1 MNILF
6 ITPSVPSRLHRIR
19 AFNFIK
25 YLGARHNLHLLTLS
39 FTKTWD
45 SKAIE
50 PYCSS
55 ITTVYQSR
63 IRSLISCFCSLF
75 FPVPMEVAYCRSKK
89 MERAVSEAMAR
100 FSIDLIYIK
109 RLRSAQFV
117 SPKIAGPVFL
127 DTTDAMSLYY
137 GRAMQR
143 VPFSHKLFFFEEWFK
158 YRIYEKKMLQRFHRW
173 IVCSEV
179 DKKYLQDSAPKD
191 TSIFCI
197 PNGVDFDTFYP
208 MGSPPERHTMI
219 FSGLMDKFVNIEA
232 AEYCI
237 RDILPLIFREVS
249 RVKFYIAGPNP
260 PWWLQRYAARDKRII
275 VTGLVDDLGAYIAR
289 SEIVVCPVKTGA
301 GTRNK
306 ILQAWSIGRP
316 VVTTSLGLEGLEAI
330 DGVHVLVADTPEKF
344 AQCILRLFQDNLLKK
359 TLTESG
365 LRLVREKY
373 STEKI
378 ITKLNH
384 LFQEINQ

>member
-6 ITPSVPSRLHRIR
+6 ITPSVPSRFHRIR

-45 SKAIE
+45 SKEIE

-55 ITTVYQSR
+55 ITTIHQSFLH
-63 IRSLISCFCSLF
+63 SFVNCFCSLF
-75 FPVPMEVAYCRSKK
+75 FPVPMEVAYCHSKK
-89 MERAVSEAMAR
+89 MERAVGEMIVR

-117 SPKIAGPVFL
+117 SPEIVCPVFL

-143 VPFSHKLFFFEEWFK
+143 ASFSHKLLFFEEWFK
-158 YRIYEKKMLQRFHRW
+158 YRIYEKKMLRRFHRW

-179 DKKYLQDSAPKD
+179 DKKYLEIIAPPETK
-191 TSIFCI
+191 IFCI
-197 PNGVDFDTFYP
+197 PNGVDSEMFHP
-208 MGSPPERHTMI
+208 REVVSERHTVI

-237 RDILPLIFREVS
+237 RNILPLIFREVP
-249 RVKFYIAGPNP
+249 RAKLYIVGPNP
-260 PWWLQRYAARDKRII
+260 SWRLQRCAVRDRRII
-275 VTGLVDDLGAYIAR
+275 FTGLVDDLGAYIAR
-289 SEIVVCPVKTGA
+289 SEAVLCPVKTGA

-306 ILQAWSIGRP
+306 ILQAWSMGRP

-344 AQCILRLFQDNLLKK
+344 AQCILRLFKDSFLKK
-359 TLTESG
+359 TLTKNC
-365 LRLVREKY
+365 LRLVQEKY
-373 STEKI
+373 SMDKI
-378 ITKLNH
+378 VGQLDF
-384 LFQEINQ
+384 LFQNISP